1 MNRIH
6 LLNGREKAVSRR
18 HPWVFDGAIK
28 EKNAPVNAGETVL
41 LCDSKDDPLALGA
54 WSPASQLRIRVWSF
68 DPQEKIDR
76 EFFRR
81 RIADA
86 VAYRKMLGVL
96 EDNGGCRLIYSEADR
111 LPGLIVDL
119 YGNYAAIQFL
129 SAGAEFF
136 RDTITELLL
145 ELPFIKG
152 IFERSDASVRKKEN
166 LPPRS
171 GQLAGETVPDVI
183 NINENGLKF
192 EVKIHEGQKTGF
204 YFDLRSARETIRK
217 FAKGRKVLNMFSYT
231 GGFAVAAFA
240 GGAVSVLNADSSL
253 PALKQAQRNLELNG
267 FTENFQNICGDVFQL
282 LRDLDAKGEKFDM
295 VILDPPKLIP
305 GKSAMVKGCRAY
317 QDLARLGFKLL
328 NRGGVM
334 ANFSCSGAMDMPLFQ
349 KITADAAIEADVDS
363 RIIHRFEQSPDHPVL
378 LSVPETFY
386 LKGLLSTIGEK

>member
-41 LCDSKDDPLALGA
+41 LCDSKDNPLALGA

-86 VAYRKMLGVL
+86 VDYRKMLGVL

-171 GQLAGETVPDVI
+171 GQLAGEKVPDVI

-267 FTENFQNICGDVFQL
+267 FTENFQNLCGDVFQL

-305 GKSAMVKGCRAY
+305 GKSAMIKGCRAY

-349 KITADAAIEADVDS
+349 KITADAAIEANVDS

-386 LKGLLSTIGEK
+386 LKGLLSTIVEK

>member
-1 MNRIH
+1 
-6 LLNGREKAVSRR
+6 
-18 HPWVFDGAIK
+18 
-28 EKNAPVNAGETVL
+28 
-41 LCDSKDDPLALGA
+41 
-54 WSPASQLRIRVWSF
+54 
-68 DPQEKIDR
+68 
-76 EFFRR
+76 
-81 RIADA
+81 
-86 VAYRKMLGVL
+86 MLGVL

-171 GQLAGETVPDVI
+171 GQLAGEIVPDVI

-192 EVKIHEGQKTGF
+192 EVKINEGQKTGF

-267 FTENFQNICGDVFQL
+267 FTENFQNLCGDVFQL

-305 GKSAMVKGCRAY
+305 GKSAMIKGCRAY

-349 KITADAAIEADVDS
+349 KITADAAIEANVDS
-363 RIIHRFEQSPDHPVL
+363 RIIHRFDGNFRIRGTVEGIPLTDQL
-378 LSVPETFY
+378 VP
-386 LKGLLSTIGEK
+386 

>member
-41 LCDSKDDPLALGA
+41 LCDSKDNPLALGA

-171 GQLAGETVPDVI
+171 GQLAGEIVPDVI

-267 FTENFQNICGDVFQL
+267 FTENFQNLCGDVFQL

-305 GKSAMVKGCRAY
+305 GKSAMIKGCRAY

-349 KITADAAIEADVDS
+349 KITADAAIEANVDS

>member
-28 EKNAPVNAGETVL
+28 EKNAAVNAGETVL
-41 LCDSKDDPLALGA
+41 LCDSKDNPLALGA

-171 GQLAGETVPDVI
+171 GQLAGEIVPDVI
-183 NINENGLKF
+183 NINENG
-192 EVKIHEGQKTGF
+192 
-204 YFDLRSARETIRK
+204 
-217 FAKGRKVLNMFSYT
+217 
-231 GGFAVAAFA
+231 
-240 GGAVSVLNADSSL
+240 
-253 PALKQAQRNLELNG
+253 
-267 FTENFQNICGDVFQL
+267 
-282 LRDLDAKGEKFDM
+282 
-295 VILDPPKLIP
+295 
-305 GKSAMVKGCRAY
+305 
-317 QDLARLGFKLL
+317 
-328 NRGGVM
+328 
-334 ANFSCSGAMDMPLFQ
+334 
-349 KITADAAIEADVDS
+349 
-363 RIIHRFEQSPDHPVL
+363 
-378 LSVPETFY
+378 
-386 LKGLLSTIGEK
+386 

>member
-171 GQLAGETVPDVI
+171 GQLAGEKVPDVI